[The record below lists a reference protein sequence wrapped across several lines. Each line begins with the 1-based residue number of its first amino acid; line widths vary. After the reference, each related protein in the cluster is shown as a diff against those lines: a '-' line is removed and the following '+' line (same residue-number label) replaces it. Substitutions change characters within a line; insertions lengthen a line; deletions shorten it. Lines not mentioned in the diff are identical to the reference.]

1 MDELMESVTLIQT
14 QRIKPFPVILVGSAY
29 WRGFLDWMKEVVLKE
44 GKISPEDMDVFQII
58 DEPEEVVRTIKK
70 KVIL

>member
-1 MDELMESVTLIQT
+1 
-14 QRIKPFPVILVGSAY
+14 
-29 WRGFLDWMKEVVLKE
+29 MKEVVLKE